1 MIRVRIGFRVRRA
14 VGGMWLGEAFGGL
27 TGGSSG
33 GSCLEW
39 IGVVSC
45 WRFLVM
51 IPVTLVSYC

>member
-1 MIRVRIGFRVRRA
+1 
-14 VGGMWLGEAFGGL
+14 MWLGEAFGGL

-33 GSCLEW
+33 GSWLEW

-45 WRFLVM
+45 WRFSVM